1 LLAVS
6 LAGAG
11 LASALA
17 QEPAPP
23 QIPEVEI
30 AGVGKLQMLPD
41 MADGDWVFFAKLT
54 PQNLGALKLVVA
66 LLYQPDSG
74 DHYQLRLGA
83 KEAQFYLVTKGKSQP
98 LGSVGVPG
106 ELLKPDQPTDLSV
119 RRDGWNLSLLIGGRL
134 VCTAQDLT
142 FSSGGVGFTVTGA
155 ALADPLLQFI
165 GDMGFEDDFMRGT
178 EERSLW
184 QPVSG
189 SWQEESLRIDPQA
202 STMQETHSANA
213 FSYLGRAAQGRALTV
228 AGYWFWSDYRVQ
240 ASVRPLGGGA
250 AGLVAL
256 YRDPDNYLALRWT
269 PRASSAGDG
278 NRLQIIQR
286 VGGEE
291 RVLAETPGGF
301 RPEQW
306 YQLALAVSGPWVK
319 AYLDGEL
326 VLNARNETFRQG
338 KCGLLVE
345 GNAGV
350 NFDDVM
356 LVPWGYF
363 ADDFLDGGRWDAVAG
378 KWQRSAGRYTA
389 AGSGMLLGPLCDW
402 PRFAFSADAHVD
414 KGSAGLI
421 VGYRDA
427 KNYALLR
434 YSVTSDGA
442 RLELVNVSDGQEKV
456 LASAPA
462 ERSSALAV
470 RLGVEVDRN
479 VLAGEVGDT
488 RLVRAPLPA
497 LPTGRLG
504 LYTSSGGWFSFVE
517 SQRVEPPPVAH
528 VTKEFRD
535 DKEHW
540 EMAAWATRRSPWLI
554 PPGLQVERD
563 GNLVLRDFS
572 SPSEFGNHVW
582 WTKGDYFG
590 DKVVSFKIP
599 SWGRVSGT
607 ARVTLDAH
615 PGAGGEV
622 VGGYTLAVGAKA
634 GTKVLYLALGA
645 ADRAL
650 AETTVTVEED
660 ECAIE
665 FAHLGSFLQ
674 VRVND
679 NLVLQTAVSG

>member
-1 LLAVS
+1 M
-6 LAGAG
+6 
-11 LASALA
+11 
-17 QEPAPP
+17 
-23 QIPEVEI
+23 PEVEI

-41 MADGDWVFFAKLT
+41 MADGDWVFVGKLT
-54 PQNLGALKLVVA
+54 PQDLGALKLAVA

-83 KEAQFYLVTKGKSQP
+83 KEAQFFLVTKGKSQP
-98 LGSVGVPG
+98 LGRAGSPGV
-106 ELLKPDQPTDLSV
+106 LLKPGQQTDLAV
-119 RRDGWNLSLLIGGRL
+119 RRDGWNLSLLLGGRL
-134 VCTAQDLT
+134 VCAAQDATLAAGGLG
-142 FSSGGVGFTVTGA
+142 FAVSGAV
-155 ALADPLLQFI
+155 LAEPILQFI

-202 STMQETHSANA
+202 STMQEARSANA

-228 AGYWFWSDYRVQ
+228 AGYWFWSGYRVQ

-269 PRASSAGDG
+269 PRASTAGDG
-278 NRLQIIQR
+278 NRLQILQR
-286 VGGEE
+286 VAGEE
-291 RVLAETPGGF
+291 RILAETPGGF

-306 YQLALAVSGPWVK
+306 YQLALAVNGPWVK

-326 VLNARNETFRQG
+326 LLSARNEAFRQG

-350 NFDDVM
+350 NFDDVV
-356 LVPWGYF
+356 LAPWGYF
-363 ADDFLDGGRWDAVAG
+363 ADDFLDGSRWDAISG
-378 KWQRSAGRYTA
+378 KWERAAGRYST
-389 AGSGMLLGPLCDW
+389 GGTGLLLGPPIDW
-402 PRFAFSADAHVD
+402 PRFAFNADAHVD
-414 KGSAGLI
+414 KGSAGLV

-427 KNYALLR
+427 KNYTLLR
-434 YSVTSDGA
+434 YSLTSGGA
-442 RLELVNVSDGQEKV
+442 RLEVVQVTEGQEKV

-462 ERSSALAV
+462 ERVAGLAV
-470 RLGVEVDRN
+470 RLGLQVDRN

-488 RLVRAPLPA
+488 RLLWALLPA
-497 LPTGRLG
+497 VPTGRLG

-517 SQRVEPPPVAH
+517 SQRMEPPPVAH

-554 PPGLQVERD
+554 PPGLQVERE
-563 GNLVLRDFS
+563 GNLILRDFS

-582 WTKGDYFG
+582 WTKGTYFG
-590 DKVVSFKIP
+590 DKAVFFKIP

-607 ARVTLDAH
+607 ARVTLDARR
-615 PGAGGEV
+615 GAGGEV
-622 VGGYTLAVGAKA
+622 LGGYTLAVGAKA
-634 GTKVLYLALGA
+634 GSKALYLGLSA

-650 AETTVTVEED
+650 AETTVTVEEE